1 MLLQPSTSVVGVR
14 LAAPV
19 GLWHLVGT
27 KRAGCWWWWWSDPS
41 QCLRAVQTSELSVET
56 KNKCVPAVNLS
67 FKAERVLS
75 ASCFRVLPQVA
86 REHLE
91 KKSGECM
98 MERGWRTSESSWRTR
113 CW

>member
-41 QCLRAVQTSELSVET
+41 QCLRVVQTSELSVET
-56 KNKCVPAVNLS
+56 QNKCVAAVNLS
-67 FKAERVLS
+67 RLRESFKCFVF
-75 ASCFRVLPQVA
+75 SCFASSCERALGEEIRRVHDGK
-86 REHLE
+86 RLE
-91 KKSGECM
+91 NIRILM
-98 MERGWRTSESSWRTR
+98 AD
-113 CW
+113 

>member
-41 QCLRAVQTSELSVET
+41 QCLRAVQTSDLSFET
-56 KNKCVPAVNLS
+56 KNKCVAAVNLS
-67 FKAERVLS
+67 FKEERVSS
-75 ASCFRVLPQVA
+75 ASCFRVLPRVA
-86 REHLE
+86 RERALGEEFRRVHDGKSLE
-91 KKSGECM
+91 DI
-98 MERGWRTSESSWRTR
+98 RILLAD
-113 CW
+113 